1 MTPAPTRTA
10 PCGVCGRPV
19 AQREMRTGLRAA
31 ITWWQPDAHTAPCGA
46 PCAAG
51 GVTGRTAAALAD
63 ALARTHRATSCGT
76 VGCGG
81 GTAGAGARG
90 AATTGSAS

>member
-31 ITWWQPDAHTAPCGA
+31 ITWWQPDAHPAPCGA
-46 PCAAG
+46 SCAAG
-51 GVTGRTAAALAD
+51 GVSGRTAAALAD
-63 ALARTHRATSCGT
+63 ALAHTHRATSCGT
-76 VGCGG
+76 AGCGG

>member
-19 AQREMRTGLRAA
+19 AQREMRAAAGPHAGL
-31 ITWWQPDAHTAPCGA
+31 TWWQPDAHTAPCGA

-51 GVTGRTAAALAD
+51 GVTGRSAAALAD

-76 VGCGG
+76 AGCGG
-81 GTAGAGARG
+81 GTAGAT
-90 AATTGSAS
+90 AAAVQS